1 MSDNKEAF
9 LDKVKKMPMEELVK
23 YKNTA
28 ITMNRFINI
37 FGISCCLLMVFF
49 PVLITVMIG
58 VPSVCFLAN
67 IGAGIGKSLEEIR
80 RNMEKFQKT

>member
-1 MSDNKEAF
+1 MIDNKETF
-9 LDKVKKMPMEELVK
+9 LDKVKKMPIEELVK

-37 FGISCCLLMVFF
+37 FGISCCLLIIFF
-49 PVLITVMIG
+49 PVLITLVVC
-58 VPSVCFLAN
+58 VPAVCFLAN
-67 IGAGIGKSLEEIR
+67 IGTVIGKSLEEIS